1 MSMFNERVFNILLES
16 SKSKSTSKEE
26 CGNECADF
34 QDTIGNGH
42 NFSDVIV
49 PSSVKMN
56 KDTIPVC
63 QVSKKECG
71 AECKECGDNC
81 NESAYFIDGRMLDI
95 YMDDNDINDDAQAV
109 YDICEH
115 YGINVDDVYVVVEC
129 DEVNK
134 GLIDHAKTYVDCGLL
149 RRCHDQIRNCINAG
163 IKVAKRS

>member
-16 SKSKSTSKEE
+16 SKRSTAKEE

-49 PSSVKMN
+49 PGSVKIN

-63 QVSKKECG
+63 KVSKRECGADKECG
-71 AECKECGDNC
+71 ECGY

-95 YMDDNDINDDAQAV
+95 YMSDNNIDDDAQAV

-115 YGINVDDVYVVVEC
+115 YGIDVSDVYVVVEC